1 MAPLVFLDTKTHFL
15 IQDIFY
21 TWKKLGIWV
30 ILHLDKV
37 LAAHAED
44 LSSDPCVC
52 VRSQALAWHGVS
64 YLSMYLGGKRRHFS
78 GVKDQPGL
86 HGQPKSHTETPYK
99 ITKIK

>member
-37 LAAHAED
+37 LAAHAEF
-44 LSSDPCVC
+44 
-52 VRSQALAWHGVS
+52 RSLCLCEKPGPGLAWCVIS
-64 YLSMYLGGKRRHFS
+64 
-78 GVKDQPGL
+78 
-86 HGQPKSHTETPYK
+86 
-99 ITKIK
+99 